1 MHDTAPAS
9 PKRRPGRP
17 AGDGA
22 NRDAILDAAREL
34 FAARG
39 YDGASMRAIATQ
51 AGVDPALIRHF
62 FTDKQGLFSATIADR
77 TVIGDRMSGVF
88 DGDVEGLGE
97 RFASAYLD
105 IWEDPDTG
113 PMMGAMLRTAL
124 TTERAAEL
132 LRDML
137 MSKVTSHMPTD
148 RDMPDDIV
156 ARILL
161 AGAHMLGI
169 VIARNLAQV
178 PPLADYNR
186 DQIVHTVAP
195 AIQHYLA
202 EPLPA

>member
-1 MHDTAPAS
+1 MHDTAPA
-9 PKRRPGRP
+9 PEKRRRGRP

-39 YDGASMRAIATQ
+39 YDGASMRAIAAQ

-77 TVIGDRMSGVF
+77 TVIGDRMSVVF

-124 TTERAAEL
+124 STERAAEL

-137 MSKVTSHMPTD
+137 MSKVTSHMPAD
-148 RDMPDDIV
+148 RDVPDDIV
-156 ARILL
+156 VRILL

-178 PPLADYNR
+178 PPLVDYNR

-195 AIQHYLA
+195 AIQHYLVD
-202 EPLPA
+202 PLSR

>member
-1 MHDTAPAS
+1 MHDTAPA
-9 PKRRPGRP
+9 PEKRRRGRP

-39 YDGASMRAIATQ
+39 YDGASMRAIAAQ

-77 TVIGDRMSGVF
+77 TVIGDRMSVVF

-113 PMMGAMLRTAL
+113 PIMGAMLRTAL
-124 TTERAAEL
+124 STERAAEL

-148 RDMPDDIV
+148 RDVPDDIV

-186 DQIVHTVAP
+186 DQIVRTVAP

-202 EPLPA
+202 EPLSR